1 MPVRSLPTS
10 CPSGSTAN
18 SEGRCV
24 RLVRFLV
31 KGRAAWGVLKDDSV
45 AELGG
50 EGFPDLAAVTAHH
63 PAAGIALLAPCRPSK
78 VVAVGL
84 NYRDHA
90 RELDMAVPEEP
101 VLFLKPPTSVI
112 GPGDAIV
119 RPTMSSRVD
128 YEAELGIVMRS
139 RCAGIAAEEARQHI
153 LGYTC
158 ANDVTARDLQ
168 KKDVQWTRAK
178 GFDTFCPVGPWVET
192 DLDPADLLVESYLN
206 GERRQSSRTSQFI
219 FGIERLVSFISHVM
233 TLEAGDLIITG
244 TPPGI
249 GPLQPGDEI
258 EVRIE
263 GIGSL
268 KNSVREA

>member
-1 MPVRSLPTS
+1 M
-10 CPSGSTAN
+10 
-18 SEGRCV
+18 

-31 KGRAAWGVLKDDSV
+31 HGRTAYGILNDDET

-50 EGFPDLAAVTAHH
+50 KGYASLSSIGVHHRTADL
-63 PAAGIALLAPCRPSK
+63 ILLAPCVPTK
-78 VVAVGL
+78 IVAVGL

-90 RELDMAVPEEP
+90 RELGMQVPDSP
-101 VLFLKPPTSVI
+101 ILFLKPPTSVI
-112 GPGDAIV
+112 GPGESIV

-128 YEAELGIVMRS
+128 YEAELGIVIRDRVS
-139 RCAGIAAEEARQHI
+139 RIPPEASRDHI

-168 KKDVQWTRAK
+168 KKDGQWTRAK
-178 GFDTFCPVGPWVET
+178 SFDTFCPIGPWIQT
-192 DLDPADLLVESYLN
+192 DLDPDDLLIEAYVN

-219 FGIERLVSFISHVM
+219 YSVDLLVSFISQVM
-233 TLEAGDLIITG
+233 TLEPGDLIITG

-249 GPLQPGDEI
+249 GPMQAGDEV

-263 GIGSL
+263 GIGCL
-268 KNSVREA
+268 KNGVR

>member
-1 MPVRSLPTS
+1 M
-10 CPSGSTAN
+10 
-18 SEGRCV
+18 
-24 RLVRFLV
+24 RLVRFLAN
-31 KGRAAWGVLKDDSV
+31 GRAAWGVLKGDAV

-50 EGFPDLAAVTAHH
+50 EDFPDLASITAHH
-63 PAAGIALLAPCRPSK
+63 PAAGVKLLAPCWPSK
-78 VVAVGL
+78 VIAVGL

-90 RELDMAVPEEP
+90 RELGMAVPDEP
-101 VLFLKPPTSVI
+101 IVFLKPPTSVI
-112 GPGDAIV
+112 GPGDVIV
-119 RPTMSSRVD
+119 RPAMSSRVD
-128 YEAELGIVMRS
+128 YEAELGIVISDRFA
-139 RCAGIAAEEARQHI
+139 RIAPEEVRKHI

-168 KKDVQWTRAK
+168 KKDGQWTRAK
-178 GFDTFCPVGPWVET
+178 GFDTFCPVGPWLET
-192 DLDPADLLVESYLN
+192 DLDAADLLVESYLN

-268 KNSVREA
+268 KNSVRDA